1 MKSLTTIFL
10 CLTAIA
16 LILFCFTEDTH
27 TCKWQSCPYKGI
39 TKDQW
44 KQSVINYVGI
54 ENEGTDSYYIDM
66 LHLEFPGDEYD
77 ELENKLFTQVKNYQ
91 TISMIRNVIL

>member
-16 LILFCFTEDTH
+16 LILFCLTEDKH
-27 TCKWQSCPYKGI
+27 NCKWKHCPYKGI

-44 KQSVINYVGI
+44 KQSVIKYH
-54 ENEGTDSYYIDM
+54 NEGTDSFDIDM
-66 LHLEFPGDEYD
+66 LHLEFPQDEY
-77 ELENKLFTQVKNYQ
+77 EQLEDKLFLNNKK
-91 TISMIRNVIL
+91 

>member
-1 MKSLTTIFL
+1 MKSLTLIFL

-39 TKDQW
+39 TPDQW

-66 LHLEFPGDEYD
+66 LHLEFP
-77 ELENKLFTQVKNYQ
+77 ELEYEQLEEKLFLK
-91 TISMIRNVIL
+91 IKK

>member
-1 MKSLTTIFL
+1 MKSLTLIFL
-10 CLTAIA
+10 CLTFIA
-16 LILFCFTEDTH
+16 LILFFITEDKH
-27 TCKWQSCPYKGI
+27 NCKWKHCPYKGI

-66 LHLEFPGDEYD
+66 LHLEFPELEYD
-77 ELENKLFTQVKNYQ
+77 ELEEKLFLNIKK
-91 TISMIRNVIL
+91 